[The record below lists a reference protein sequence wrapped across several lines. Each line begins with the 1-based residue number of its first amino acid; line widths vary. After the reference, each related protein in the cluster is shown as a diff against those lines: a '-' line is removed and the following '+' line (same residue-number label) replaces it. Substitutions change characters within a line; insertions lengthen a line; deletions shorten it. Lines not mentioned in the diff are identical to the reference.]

1 MVFAALG
8 SANRAA
14 YGKQRLCGPLGF
26 MIISLLGGVA
36 FDNLDGIRHSF
47 RFRVHSAAAAIA
59 LTILV
64 LTRVPSVEAGKP
76 FDDSPTEEA
85 DVRMIDVD
93 VKERSSSSSSS
104 GPEKMEKTLSIR
116 KSPRFSSKLFSVSTV
131 LLVVSILTF
140 GTCHGLWS
148 GYYGLFL
155 ENVLRASQ
163 SQMGATFAAA
173 TLGEVI
179 VMFFSGFLHRK
190 LGYHGCLVIVYAAYV
205 VR

>member
-1 MVFAALG
+1 
-8 SANRAA
+8 
-14 YGKQRLCGPLGF
+14 

-59 LTILV
+59 LTIWV

-85 DVRMIDVD
+85 DVQTIDVD
-93 VKERSSSSSSS
+93 VKERSSSFSS
-104 GPEKMEKTLSIR
+104 GPEKKEKTLSIR

-155 ENVLRASQ
+155 ENVLCASQ

>member
-1 MVFAALG
+1 
-8 SANRAA
+8 
-14 YGKQRLCGPLGF
+14 

-36 FDNLDGIRHSF
+36 FDRLDGIRHSF
-47 RFRVHSAAAAIA
+47 RFRVHSAVAAIA

-64 LTRVPSVEAGKP
+64 LTRVPSVEAAKP
-76 FDDSPTEEA
+76 FDYDESPTAEEA
-85 DVRMIDVD
+85 SADIIDDDIDVD
-93 VKERSSSSSSS
+93 VKEQSSSPSPR
-104 GPEKMEKTLSIR
+104 PEKKNTLSKR
-116 KSPRFSSKLFSVSTV
+116 KSRRFSSKLLGVSTV
-131 LLVVSILTF
+131 LLLVSILTF

-190 LGYHGCLVIVYAAYV
+190 LGYQMCLVIVYAAYV
-205 VR
+205 AR